1 MAAVEFGFIPV
12 ISGLTVKFRLTGQ
25 VPPTFPVGWDFGDSK
40 EEYNKRDVTH
50 TYEGSGFY
58 QVTVSY
64 TDTQKGETYT
74 YSQVIVVKGY
84 CLSVEIRKACNLS
97 PGIVSVFPDISKCV
111 CYCADSV

>member
-64 TDTQKGETYT
+64 TDTKKGETYT
-74 YSQVIVVKGY
+74 YSQVIVVNIEAETSLNASIY
-84 CLSVEIRKACNLS
+84 DLIDYYIHQEIMLKTPLQDQK
-97 PGIVSVFPDISKCV
+97 I
-111 CYCADSV
+111 